1 MNGQASSEQA
11 ASVYN
16 KVRPGVQHLRRTPPF
31 GHLQNCCYVL
41 QAFDPLQSRNG
52 GLLEVTICQTSNP
65 LCNCGCPLQETLRV
79 NILASCMI
87 LRRSYCCLQV
97 FTPFECDLRPWDAQ
111 KFAQC
116 TAKKRIIMV
125 GDSLMRQQFQS
136 LACLTSNVTVTPQAS
151 QYSSIAQTSR

>member
-1 MNGQASSEQA
+1 M
-11 ASVYN
+11 
-16 KVRPGVQHLRRTPPF
+16 T
-31 GHLQNCCYVL
+31 
-41 QAFDPLQSRNG
+41 
-52 GLLEVTICQTSNP
+52 
-65 LCNCGCPLQETLRV
+65 
-79 NILASCMI
+79 